1 MSEVYLDNAA
11 TTPVHE
17 AVVEK
22 VSQVL
27 RQGYGNPSS
36 LHPKGLEAER
46 LVQSARDTVARVLGV
61 SPAEVVFTSGG
72 TEANNL
78 ALLGWAAGV
87 HRERRHAVTT
97 AVEHPSVLEPLAL
110 LERSGWEVTRAGVTE
125 QGLVD
130 LAQLQEAVG
139 SATSLVST
147 MQVNNE
153 TGAVQPLEEVSRVLG
168 RARPRPCWHVDAV
181 QGLGK
186 VELPLRQLPIDLVTV
201 SAHKLHGPKGCG
213 ALIQRGGV
221 NLEPRVFGGGQENG
235 MRAGTEN
242 VPGIVGFAQALR
254 LLQEDRDAPRRMR
267 ELKEYLWN
275 LLRREVA
282 DIVVNGPWPGAP
294 HILNV
299 SVPGMK
305 AEVLVHALAQEQIYV
320 SSGSACASRSPRA
333 SHVLQAMG
341 VGHARQEGA
350 LRFGLSSLTTRRE
363 VEQAAGVLGALVR
376 DLARFHRR

>member
-1 MSEVYLDNAA
+1 MPEVYLDNAA
-11 TTPVHE
+11 TTPVYE

-46 LVQSARDTVARVLGV
+46 LVQSARDTVARALGV
-61 SPAEVVFTSGG
+61 SPPEVVFTSGG

-78 ALLGWAAGV
+78 ALLGWAGGV
-87 HRERRHAVTT
+87 SPGRRHVVTT

-110 LERSGWEVTRAGVTE
+110 LERRGWEVTRVGVTD

-130 LAQLQEAVG
+130 LAQLHAAVG
-139 SATSLVST
+139 PATSLVST

-153 TGAVQPLEEVSRVLG
+153 TGAVQPLEEVARVLS
-168 RARPRPCWHVDAV
+168 RRRPRPCWHVDAV

-186 VELPLRQLPIDLVTV
+186 VELSLRQLPIDLVTV
-201 SAHKLHGPKGCG
+201 SGHKLHGPKGCG
-213 ALIQRGGV
+213 ALIKRSGL
-221 NLEPRVFGGGQENG
+221 NLEPLVRGGGQENG
-235 MRAGTEN
+235 LRAGTEN
-242 VPGIVGFAQALR
+242 VPGIVGLAAALSLVR
-254 LLQEDRDAPRRMR
+254 EDREASRRMYG
-267 ELKEYLWN
+267 LKSYLWD
-275 LLRREVA
+275 LLRR
-282 DIVVNGPWPGAP
+282 DLPGIVTNGAYPGAP

-305 AEVLVHALAQEQIYV
+305 AEVLVHALAQENVYV
-320 SSGSACASRSPRA
+320 SSGSACTSRSPRP

-341 VGHARQEGA
+341 VSAERQEGA
-350 LRFGLSSLTTRRE
+350 LRFGLSCLTTRDE
-363 VEQAAGVLGALVR
+363 VEQAVRVLRAVVR
-376 DLARFHRR
+376 ELARFHRR